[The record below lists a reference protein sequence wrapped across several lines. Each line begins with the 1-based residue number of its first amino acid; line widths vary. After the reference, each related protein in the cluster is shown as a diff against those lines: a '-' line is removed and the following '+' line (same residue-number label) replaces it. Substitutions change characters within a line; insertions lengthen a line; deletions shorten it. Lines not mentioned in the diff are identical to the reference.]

1 MWQGAAP
8 GVLQAS
14 FGGDTLNLTA
24 SGFDE
29 EERRMDIRREPG
41 PRRLRPCFHAQRLSI
56 IVPSMEHQKHH
67 RLFHH
72 QTFRGRRSSR
82 SCQAPRRGARSAA
95 AGRTA
100 APTKSPLFRSQD
112 FEPGGSGESSLQS
125 KRNRPAGIK
134 SRTRPACP
142 LCANPTNNHSF
153 TSELD
158 PPANYVQKP
167 KKQLQSM
174 NTITKHA

>member
-14 FGGDTLNLTA
+14 FGGGTLNLTA
-24 SGFDE
+24 PGLDE
-29 EERRMDIRREPG
+29 VARRMDIRREPG

-72 QTFRGRRSSR
+72 QTFRGRGSSR

-100 APTKSPLFRSQD
+100 APTKSPL
-112 FEPGGSGESSLQS
+112 EV
-125 KRNRPAGIK
+125 
-134 SRTRPACP
+134 
-142 LCANPTNNHSF
+142 
-153 TSELD
+153 LD
-158 PPANYVQKP
+158 PRTTVPPTASPVRAPFPRGAHAMQRDGP
-167 KKQLQSM
+167 KAARVILF
-174 NTITKHA
+174 